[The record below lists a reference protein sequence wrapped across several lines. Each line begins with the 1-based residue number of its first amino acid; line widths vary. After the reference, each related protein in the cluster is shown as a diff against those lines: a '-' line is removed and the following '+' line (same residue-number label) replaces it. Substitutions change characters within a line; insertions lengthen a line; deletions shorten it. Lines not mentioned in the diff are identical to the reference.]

1 MSSLGEPT
9 LKINSFNKMHSL
21 KLFLTS
27 LVFQEEKMVKDLKC
41 KKTLVTERAMDI

>member
-1 MSSLGEPT
+1 MSSLGGPT